1 MRRLSQA
8 MDRAALRPAVPPL
21 RATVAA
27 LSANLV
33 GIGLARF
40 GYTPLIPALITA
52 GWFTPAAAV
61 YLGAANLAGY
71 LAGAL
76 GARVIAAHAG
86 AATALRAAMALT
98 AASLFACAFPL
109 GFDWFFVWRF
119 LSGATGGVLMALAAP
134 VVMPIVP
141 AERRG
146 LAGGAIFTGVGLG
159 IAASG
164 TLVPGLMQWG
174 LAETWFG
181 LGALSLAL
189 TALAWNSW
197 PVAPSGPLRPQ
208 ARSARAAPPV
218 LRALYLEYALNA
230 VGLVP
235 HMLFLVDFVAR
246 GLDRGVNA
254 GAVYWIIFGAGALV
268 GPLISGYAGDRIGF
282 RAALRVA
289 FLIQAAC
296 VALPLLSIAT
306 PALALSSFVVG
317 AFVPGIVAI
326 TIGRT
331 RELIPGD
338 PAAQAS
344 AWGFCTTA
352 FAIGHAVA
360 GYAFSYIFAHS
371 ENGYPALFALAAAA
385 LLSALVIDFAA
396 GLLGT
401 RPRRAARE

>member
-1 MRRLSQA
+1 MQEITTARDL
-8 MDRAALRPAVPPL
+8 PPL
-21 RATVAA
+21 RATIAA

-52 GWFTPAAAV
+52 GWFTPSAAV

-76 GARVIAAHAG
+76 GARWIAARAG

-109 GFDWFFVWRF
+109 GFGWFFVWRF
-119 LSGATGGVLMALAAP
+119 ISGGTGGVLMALAAP
-134 VVMPIVP
+134 VVMPIIP
-141 AERRG
+141 ADRRG

-164 TLVPGLMQWG
+164 TLVPALMEWG

-197 PVAPSGPLRPQ
+197 PAAVPSTPAVPQKKLPAGSAP
-208 ARSARAAPPV
+208 A
-218 LRALYLEYALNA
+218 LRALYVEYALNA

-246 GLDRGVNA
+246 GLGQGLHS
-254 GAVYWIIFGAGALV
+254 GAVYWIVFGAGAVIGPIV
-268 GPLISGYAGDRIGF
+268 GGHAGDRLGF
-282 RAALRVA
+282 RTALRVA
-289 FLIQAAC
+289 LVLQALC
-296 VALPLLSIAT
+296 VALPLVAVSSL
-306 PALALSSFVVG
+306 ALAISSFIVG

-331 RELIPGD
+331 RELIPAD
-338 PAAQAS
+338 PAAQAA
-344 AWGFCTTA
+344 AWGYCTTA
-352 FAIGHAVA
+352 FAIGQAVA
-360 GYAFSYIFAHS
+360 GYAFSYIFARS
-371 ENGYPALFALAAAA
+371 ENGYPALFALGAAA
-385 LLSALVIDFAA
+385 LLLALAIDFACA
-396 GLLGT
+396 RST
-401 RPRRAARE
+401 ARAASGRPAA